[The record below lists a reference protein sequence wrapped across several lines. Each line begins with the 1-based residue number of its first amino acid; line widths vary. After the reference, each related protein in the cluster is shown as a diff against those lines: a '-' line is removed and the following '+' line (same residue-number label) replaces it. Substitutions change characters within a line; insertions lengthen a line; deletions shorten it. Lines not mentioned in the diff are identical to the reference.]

1 MVIRT
6 CVFTGWI
13 RLLLSKGLYQSQN
26 LRESSTLN
34 MSGKTQ
40 WGVLASAPSAK
51 RTPAWFFK
59 RHSISI
65 GTARLYC
72 SCFMLTNRF
81 LASTEPTI
89 PYTVSA
95 SNSKSIHAKNNFKVY
110 FVILTVSILNLH
122 EDERQKPENWIPIGW
137 MPIYDDKQSKR
148 PTQGYEAD
156 PARKARLFHDC
167 FRLLL
172 RTWDEETKHPQN
184 IVWGDQKR
192 RQTRFFLGGL
202 MGDQQ
207 VMDMHT

>member
-1 MVIRT
+1 
-6 CVFTGWI
+6 
-13 RLLLSKGLYQSQN
+13 
-26 LRESSTLN
+26 
-34 MSGKTQ
+34 
-40 WGVLASAPSAK
+40 
-51 RTPAWFFK
+51 
-59 RHSISI
+59 
-65 GTARLYC
+65 
-72 SCFMLTNRF
+72 MLTNRF

-95 SNSKSIHAKNNFKVY
+95 SSSKSIRAENNFKVY
-110 FVILTVSILNLH
+110 FVIITVSILNLH

-148 PTQGYEAD
+148 PTQGYEAN